1 MFSVSLWLQEY
12 TVEQP
17 QRHREHR
24 DCTEKSESTRH
35 VTNQKNIEAI
45 YPLSPLQEGMLF
57 HSLYA
62 PDSGV
67 YVVQLC
73 YRITGQL
80 NVDAFTRAW
89 REVMARHYVLCTS
102 FHADRDKPLQ
112 IVHRN
117 VELPWAE
124 YDWNGFSTGEQ
135 REKLQQLL
143 NADRESGF
151 DPARP
156 PLMRVMLIKLAADS
170 YQFVWSFH
178 HLLLDGWSMPLL
190 HKEILLFY
198 NAYCEGKHL
207 QLPRPRPYREYIA
220 WLQQQDTT
228 AAEVFWRD
236 TLKGFRVPTPLG
248 LDRPVDTNDASYRYE
263 IQETKLSRELTDALR
278 NFAQQHQ
285 LTVNTVVEGA
295 WALLLNAYSGEE
307 DIVIGAITSGR
318 PADLPGVDSMVGLFI
333 NTLPVRVRISA
344 TDTLVPWLRRLQET
358 HAEMRRYEYSP
369 LVQIQ
374 GWSEVPLEDAVGHVA
389 WLHASWTEWK
399 NLFVFENYP
408 LAELLREDRWSLQVD
423 AVTDIEKTNYPLTVV
438 VNPGPQ
444 LLLRLCYEYPRF
456 DDATV
461 TRMLTHFRAI
471 LENIAARPM
480 QHLSQVQLLPD
491 SERRRIIYDWND
503 SRADFPDGQSVHR
516 LFEQQ
521 VNRTPD
527 AIAIDADGVQ
537 LSYNQLDRSA
547 NQLAHYL
554 RKLGV
559 GPERLVGICVERSPE
574 MIVGMLAI
582 LKAGGGYL
590 PLDPSYPM
598 ERLEFIINDAD
609 VEVLLAQKSESEQLP
624 KNRARV
630 VYLDEEF
637 PLISLES
644 DKPVDVEVTSDSL
657 AYVIY
662 TSGSTGK
669 PKGVMLS
676 HRGVCNLSPAMAK
689 LLDVRPGRRVLQF
702 AALGFDATVEEVFK
716 TLLSGAT
723 LCLTDRYSLMPG
735 APLLELLLKQAITN
749 ITIPPSVLASL
760 PDATVPALDTI
771 LVAGEA
777 CAADVVARWARGRN
791 FFNAYGPSEATVCTT
806 MTLCKAER
814 EAPPIGRPIDN
825 VQVYL
830 LDKFLRPVPVGAR
843 GELYIGGASV
853 GRNYL
858 RRPAL
863 TAERFIPDPFGGEPG
878 TRLYRTGDLAR
889 HRADGQ
895 IEYQGRT
902 DNQVKV
908 RGYRIEPG
916 EVEAALEQHPDVNE
930 AAVVVRTGADKEKQ
944 LVAYVVPRSAPAPDE
959 LRKFLAGRL
968 PQFIIP
974 SAFVS
979 LDALPLTPIGKLDRD
994 ALPAPETLRPKLEV
1008 VYAQPRTEVERE
1020 VAAVWQTILGVER
1033 VGADDNFFDLGAH
1046 SLMMVR
1052 AHARLT
1058 HTYGKDLPLVSLF
1071 RYPTVRSLA
1080 QHLSERKQAPVKAQL
1095 DEQKTAKIDQGVN
1108 RLHQLRQAQHAA
1120 RQSQ

>member
-1 MFSVSLWLQEY
+1 MS
-12 TVEQP
+12 
-17 QRHREHR
+17 
-24 DCTEKSESTRH
+24 K
-35 VTNQKNIEAI
+35 QKNIEAI

-62 PDSGV
+62 PGSGV
-67 YVVQLC
+67 YVVQLS
-73 YRITGQL
+73 YRIAGNL
-80 NVDAFTRAW
+80 NVEAFAHAW
-89 REVMARHYVLCTS
+89 HEVMARHQVLCTS

-124 YDWNGFSTGEQ
+124 YDWRSLSAEKQ
-135 REKLQQLL
+135 REELESLL
-143 NADRESGF
+143 KDDRERGF

-156 PLMRVMLIKLAADS
+156 PLMRLMLISLAEDS

-190 HKEILLFY
+190 HKDILLLY
-198 NAYCEGKHL
+198 NAYCQGQKL
-207 QLPRPRPYREYIA
+207 DLPRPRPYREYIA
-220 WLQQQDTT
+220 WLQQQDSGT
-228 AAEVFWRD
+228 AETFWGD
-236 TLKGFRVPTPLG
+236 ALKGFRAPTPLG
-248 LDRPVDTNDASYRYE
+248 IDRPIDSDNPSYRYE
-263 IQETKLSRELTDALR
+263 IQEAKLPRELTGALR
-278 NFAQQHQ
+278 SFAQEHQ

-295 WALLLNAYSGEE
+295 WALLLSAYSGEE

-344 TDTLVPWLRRLQET
+344 TDTLVPWLRKLQEN
-358 HAEMRRYEYSP
+358 HADMRRYEYSP

-374 GWSEVPLEDAVGHVA
+374 GWSEVPRGVPMFE
-389 WLHASWTEWK
+389 

-408 LAELLREDRWSLQVD
+408 LTELLREEQWSLEVQEVRD
-423 AVTDIEKTNYPLTVV
+423 VEKTNYPLTLVA
-438 VNPGPQ
+438 NPGPQ
-444 LLLRLCYEYPRF
+444 LSLRLCYEYPRF

-471 LENIAARPM
+471 LENIVAHPM

-491 SERRRIIYDWND
+491 SERRQIIYDWND
-503 SRADFPDGQSVHR
+503 SRAEFPDGQCAHK

-521 VNRTPD
+521 VARTPD
-527 AIAIDADGVQ
+527 AIAVDAEGIQ
-537 LSYNQLDRSA
+537 LTYNELDRRA
-547 NQLAHYL
+547 NQLARYL

-574 MIVGMLAI
+574 MIVGMLAV

-598 ERLEFIINDAD
+598 ERLQFIVDDAD
-609 VEVLLAQKSESEQLP
+609 VEVLLAQKSQAEQLP
-624 KNRARV
+624 ENRARL
-630 VYLDEEF
+630 VYLDQEL
-637 PLISLES
+637 PLIAQES
-644 DKPVDVEVTSDSL
+644 DQSIDAGATADSL

-676 HRGVCNLSPAMAK
+676 HRGVANLASGMGRT
-689 LLDVRPGRRVLQF
+689 LDVRSGRRVLQF

-716 TLLSGAT
+716 TLLNGAT
-723 LCLTDRYSLMPG
+723 LCLAERYSLMPG
-735 APLLELLLKQAITN
+735 PPLVDLLTKQAITT
-749 ITIPPSVLASL
+749 ITIPPSVLAAL
-760 PDATVPALDTI
+760 PDATLPALQTI

-791 FFNAYGPSEATVCTT
+791 FFNAYGPSEATVCATI
-806 MTLCKAER
+806 TLCEAER
-814 EAPPIGRPIDN
+814 EAPPIGRPLDN

-830 LDKFLRPVPVGAR
+830 LDKFLRPVPVGVR
-843 GELYIGGASV
+843 GELYIGGIGV

-858 RRPAL
+858 HRPTL
-863 TAERFIPDPFGGEPG
+863 TAEKFIPNPFDVEPG
-878 TRLYRTGDLAR
+878 ARLYRTGDLAR
-889 HRADGQ
+889 HRPDGQ

-916 EVEAALEQHPDVNE
+916 EVEAALEQHPEVSE
-930 AAVVVRTGADKEKQ
+930 AAVVVREGADKEKQ
-944 LVAYVVPRSAPAPDE
+944 LIAYIVPRALHATPAPDE
-959 LRKFLAGRL
+959 LRKFLASRL

-979 LDALPLTPIGKLDRD
+979 LDALPLTPIGKLDRN
-994 ALPAPETLRPKLEV
+994 ALPVPETLRPKLEIA
-1008 VYAQPRTEVERE
+1008 YAQPRTEVERE

-1052 AHARLT
+1052 AHARLIQ
-1058 HTYGKDLPLVSLF
+1058 TYGKDLPLVSLF

-1080 QHLSERKQAPVKAQL
+1080 QHLSERKQEPVKAQF
-1095 DEQKTAKIDQGVN
+1095 DEQKSAKLDQGVN
-1108 RLHQLRQAQHAA
+1108 RLNQLRQAQHAA
-1120 RQSQ
+1120 RQSMAVGNE